1 MLLCYFT
8 WQDSRWGYP
17 AFSDRQ
23 TTARTEGH
31 DHWRWSA
38 RHRVSIIHGHENLWL
53 EKDRKPD
60 GQKEIKRRIGNLQCR
75 CKSLNTSQV
84 AQTAGAYPQH
94 EATRS
99 IATPPGWDASPSQVT
114 TVHQYPFIL
123 LGGERHCESK
133 MSCPRTQH
141 SAPARARTRTS
152 RSGVQRPNH

>member
-8 WQDSRWGYP
+8 WQDSRWGHP

-23 TTARTEGH
+23 TSARTEGH

-60 GQKEIKRRIGNLQCR
+60 GQKETKRRIGNLQCR

-84 AQTAGAYPQH
+84 AQTAGAYLQH

-114 TVHQYPFIL
+114 PQHFIRFPWQFTSTHLYSWVEKGTVIVKCLAQEHNT
-123 LGGERHCESK
+123 
-133 MSCPRTQH
+133 M
-141 SAPARARTRTS
+141 TRP
-152 RSGVQRPNH
+152 GL